1 MTKENTFHPAA
12 LEKPRLC
19 YLTLLALRTH
29 IGHKSRR
36 GRHRP
41 TSTMAD
47 APLYLKAILAPMN
60 AVSLLVGVKQVA
72 LLPGAIFPL
81 LASVDPDGVF
91 GACGGKVCAKSCVT
105 APFVF
110 QIIGCLLVMTSIAK
124 LVCAFGKQ
132 TERGGASFMPLT
144 LGMVDGLVAHVCARF
159 AETGT
164 GGAIFAKNSKTFG
177 NYFAVSACA
186 LIVLAFVKGRPESQ
200 LAEIPGTHAH
210 EKKYGTRKKSD

>member
-1 MTKENTFHPAA
+1 MARVEVEGDEGKHIHPAA

-210 EKKYGTRKKSD
+210 EQKK

>member
-1 MTKENTFHPAA
+1 
-12 LEKPRLC
+12 
-19 YLTLLALRTH
+19 
-29 IGHKSRR
+29 
-36 GRHRP
+36 
-41 TSTMAD
+41 
-47 APLYLKAILAPMN
+47 MN

-164 GGAIFAKNSKTFG
+164 GGAIFGEKLEDVWKLLRRLRVRAHRARVRQGQTGVAARGDSG
-177 NYFAVSACA
+177 DARAREEVRDAEEER
-186 LIVLAFVKGRPESQ
+186 LGRRRRRQ
-200 LAEIPGTHAH
+200 
-210 EKKYGTRKKSD
+210 R